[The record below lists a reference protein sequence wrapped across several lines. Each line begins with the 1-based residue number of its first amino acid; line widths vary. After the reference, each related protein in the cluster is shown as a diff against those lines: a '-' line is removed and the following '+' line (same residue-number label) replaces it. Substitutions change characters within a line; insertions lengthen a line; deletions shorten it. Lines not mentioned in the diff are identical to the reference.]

1 MTLIDNQKY
10 IKKYSGDHPE
20 GFEPSAFHP
29 EALFTTALLLFESLA
44 VVTVWSISRIK
55 YEVKEVL

>member
-29 EALFTTALLLFESLA
+29 EALSTAALLLFESLA
-44 VVTVWSISRIK
+44 VVTVGSLSQFK
-55 YEVKEVL
+55 YQDKEVL